1 MSESARVC
9 GYEHAHQALC
19 DRRLVQSMYGECNIL
34 MERVLLTLHGEA
46 HTCRR
51 AIEWKLFRRDFARF
65 YESEVYPATLQQT
78 LEPFLHRGHLDL
90 PEFGFRVN
98 INLSSCLL
106 YTSPSPRDLSTS
118 RMPSSA

>member
-19 DRRLVQSMYGECNIL
+19 DHRLVQSMYGECNVL

-51 AIEWKLFRRDFARF
+51 AIEWRLFRRDFARF

-78 LEPFLHRGHLDL
+78 LEPYLHRGVGVWLRAL
-90 PEFGFRVN
+90 TLGSLRGEPFISGACGV
-98 INLSSCLL
+98 ILS
-106 YTSPSPRDLSTS
+106 
-118 RMPSSA
+118 